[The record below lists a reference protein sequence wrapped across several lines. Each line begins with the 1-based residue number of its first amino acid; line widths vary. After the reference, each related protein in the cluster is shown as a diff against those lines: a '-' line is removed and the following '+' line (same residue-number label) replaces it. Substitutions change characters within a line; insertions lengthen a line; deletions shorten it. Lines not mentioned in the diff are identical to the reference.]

1 MASSTPWLSTL
12 ITWLLYFTPVYI
24 FVLDPL
30 IRAYFPHTFSSLSW
44 TGDQDAHTFEEWDHA
59 PSTLHLTDDSFISPE
74 DGVPANCPGE
84 AEGYRVHLLSRAP
97 LVLYIENFVSAAEAD
112 HLVDIRY
119 VPVSTNAPYGIE
131 KAQTENWPEEK
142 KKKKTHTA
150 HQPV

>member
-1 MASSTPWLSTL
+1 MASSSPKLSTL
-12 ITWLLYFTPVYI
+12 ITWLLYFVPGYI

-30 IRAYFPHTFSSLSW
+30 IRSFFPGNSSSPSW
-44 TGDQDAHTFEEWDHA
+44 AEDQGADTFEEWDHA

-97 LVLYIENFVSAAEAD
+97 LVLYIENFVSADEAD

-119 VPVSTNAPYGIE
+119 LPRHFPLFAPLWKKQEKRKRKQKGLTHPQSTPPV
-131 KAQTENWPEEK
+131 
-142 KKKKTHTA
+142 
-150 HQPV
+150 

>member
-1 MASSTPWLSTL
+1 MASSSPKLSTF
-12 ITWLLYFTPVYI
+12 ITWLLYFVPVYI

-30 IRAYFPHTFSSLSW
+30 TRSFFPGNSSSPSW
-44 TGDQDAHTFEEWDHA
+44 DADQGADTFEEWDHA

-119 VPVSTNAPYGIE
+119 LPRHFPYLHLFGRS
-131 KAQTENWPEEK
+131 K
-142 KKKKTHTA
+142 KKGKENRKG
-150 HQPV
+150 